1 MTYNIMYEYMH
12 ILGKDQSW
20 KLAYPWPQMFII
32 SYSKNIQMSPL
43 AIWKYTII
51 FNVFDSSHSTEQ

>member
-1 MTYNIMYEYMH
+1 MH